1 MSLKKFKYVSVDVL
15 IGEKTTLT
23 GDLSSESA
31 IKIDGTVK
39 GNITTTRELILSETA
54 NVFGD
59 IEASGL
65 IISGHL
71 SGNATVTEQLVIKPT
86 GVLEGNIETG
96 SLVIEEGGVFTGMN
110 RSIKKVT
117 EAVTETVPV
126 EENTTTA

>member
-15 IGEKTTLT
+15 IGEKTSLT

-31 IKIDGTVK
+31 VKIDGTVK
-39 GNITTTRELILSETA
+39 GNITTTCEVILSETA

-59 IEASGL
+59 IVASGL

-71 SGNATVTEQLVIKPT
+71 TGNATVSDQLVIKPT

-110 RSIKKVT
+110 RSIKKAAEVVT
-117 EAVTETVPV
+117 EPATQ